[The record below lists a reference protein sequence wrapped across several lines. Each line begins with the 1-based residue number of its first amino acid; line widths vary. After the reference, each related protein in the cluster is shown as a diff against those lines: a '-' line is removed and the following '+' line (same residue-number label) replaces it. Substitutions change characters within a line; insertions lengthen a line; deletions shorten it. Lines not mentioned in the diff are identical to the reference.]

1 MKQSE
6 KPNTKRR
13 ATGIKSN
20 FHDYVER
27 TKMKDFVVAVVADIQ
42 CGECAEDVDSIYQ
55 HLYDEYDF
63 PKDDRRVEELID
75 FIAQS
80 DSWSSNA
87 DFEVGYLKGLE
98 TALRIVMR

>member
-1 MKQSE
+1 MGK
-6 KPNTKRR
+6 TR
-13 ATGIKSN
+13 
-20 FHDYVER
+20 
-27 TKMKDFVVAVVADIQ
+27 
-42 CGECAEDVDSIYQ
+42 
-55 HLYDEYDF
+55 LYDEYDF

>member
-1 MKQSE
+1 M
-6 KPNTKRR
+6 
-13 ATGIKSN
+13 
-20 FHDYVER
+20 
-27 TKMKDFVVAVVADIQ
+27 MDIQ
-42 CGECAEDVDSIYQ
+42 DIQMQLSETINSSIEILEDMGKTR
-55 HLYDEYDF
+55 LYDEYDF

-98 TALRIVMR
+98 VALRIVMK

>member
-1 MKQSE
+1 M
-6 KPNTKRR
+6 
-13 ATGIKSN
+13 
-20 FHDYVER
+20 
-27 TKMKDFVVAVVADIQ
+27 DIQ
-42 CGECAEDVDSIYQ
+42 DIQMQISETINSSTEMIEDMGKTRF
-55 HLYDEYDF
+55 YDEFDF

-75 FIAQS
+75 FIAQA